1 MQMKM
6 IQLLQNIAYHIH
18 RNVLGRDLQFLHQDA
33 VLDEQT
39 RHSPL
44 GNSVSDVKTVNLS
57 PIRYGGYDMQYSAKA
72 ESFSSA
78 PIFSSSE
85 DVTASVHVVFT
96 IQ

>member
-1 MQMKM
+1 MPV
-6 IQLLQNIAYHIH
+6 IALLRAAQ
-18 RNVLGRDLQFLHQDA
+18 RDGKTYFYRMPFWMPKI
-33 VLDEQT
+33 EQKALK
-39 RHSPL
+39 PL

>member
-1 MQMKM
+1 MPK
-6 IQLLQNIAYHIH
+6 I
-18 RNVLGRDLQFLHQDA
+18 
-33 VLDEQT
+33 EQT
-39 RHSPL
+39 RHSNHSAIQKL
-44 GNSVSDVKTVNLS
+44 SDEDVKTVNLS